1 MSRRSRHSRRFGAS
15 KALIDMNSL
24 IDLTFLLLVTFM
36 VTLPAIQHGVEIMLP
51 RAKAEEVKQDDVEDK
66 PHVIDIQKV
75 QREDKKNGYA
85 VYLDNEKVVTVFED
99 VPEGEERKSLEEGIG
114 KRLEGMV
121 TEANANGK
129 ETVLEEL
136 ERRLKDMVEAAQMS
150 EKEVRVHVRGDKTL
164 DYDTMMKVVAV
175 VHRSKVHKMGLL
187 TEGK

>member
-1 MSRRSRHSRRFGAS
+1 MSRRSRHSRRFGTS

-51 RAKAEEVKQDDVEDK
+51 RAKAEQVDRNEEDK
-66 PHVIDIQKV
+66 PTVIEVQKV
-75 QREDKKNGYA
+75 GTGYA
-85 VYLDNEKVVTVFED
+85 VYLNGDKIGED
-99 VPEGEERKSLEEGIG
+99 LD
-114 KRLEGMV
+114 
-121 TEANANGK
+121 GK
-129 ETVLEEL
+129 EAALEEL

-187 TEGK
+187 TESK

>member
-51 RAKAEEVKQDDVEDK
+51 RAKAEQVDRKEEDK
-66 PHVIDIQKV
+66 PTVIEVQKV
-75 QREDKKNGYA
+75 DTGYA
-85 VYLDNEKVVTVFED
+85 VYLNGDKIGED
-99 VPEGEERKSLEEGIG
+99 RD
-114 KRLEGMV
+114 
-121 TEANANGK
+121 GK
-129 ETVLEEL
+129 EAALEEL

-175 VHRSKVHKMGLL
+175 VHRCKVHKMGLL
-187 TEGK
+187 TENK

>member
-51 RAKAEEVKQDDVEDK
+51 RAKAEQVDRNEEDK
-66 PHVIDIQKV
+66 PTVIEVQKV
-75 QREDKKNGYA
+75 GTGYA
-85 VYLDNEKVVTVFED
+85 VYLNGDKIGED
-99 VPEGEERKSLEEGIG
+99 LD
-114 KRLEGMV
+114 
-121 TEANANGK
+121 GK
-129 ETVLEEL
+129 EAALEEL

-187 TEGK
+187 TENK

>member
-1 MSRRSRHSRRFGAS
+1 MSRRSRHNRRFGAS

-51 RAKAEEVKQDDVEDK
+51 RAKAEQVDRNEEDK
-66 PHVIDIQKV
+66 PTVIEVQKV
-75 QREDKKNGYA
+75 DAGYA
-85 VYLDNEKVVTVFED
+85 VYLNGDKIGED
-99 VPEGEERKSLEEGIG
+99 LD
-114 KRLEGMV
+114 
-121 TEANANGK
+121 GK

-136 ERRLKDMVEAAQMS
+136 ERRLKDMVEAAQVS

-187 TEGK
+187 TENK

>member
-1 MSRRSRHSRRFGAS
+1 MSRRSRHGRRLGAS
-15 KALIDMNSL
+15 RALIDMNSL

-75 QREDKKNGYA
+75 QRGDKKNGYA

-129 ETVLEEL
+129 EVG
-136 ERRLKDMVEAAQMS
+136 
-150 EKEVRVHVRGDKTL
+150 VHVRGDKNL
-164 DYDTMMKVVAV
+164 DYETIMKIVAL
-175 VHRSKVHKMGLL
+175 VHQCKVHKMGLL
-187 TEGK
+187 STPEGQ

>member
-51 RAKAEEVKQDDVEDK
+51 RAKAEQVDRNEEDK
-66 PHVIDIQKV
+66 PTVIEVQKV
-75 QREDKKNGYA
+75 DAGYA
-85 VYLDNEKVVTVFED
+85 VYLNGDKIGED
-99 VPEGEERKSLEEGIG
+99 RD
-114 KRLEGMV
+114 
-121 TEANANGK
+121 GK

-136 ERRLKDMVEAAQMS
+136 ERRLKDMVEAAQLS

-187 TEGK
+187 TENK